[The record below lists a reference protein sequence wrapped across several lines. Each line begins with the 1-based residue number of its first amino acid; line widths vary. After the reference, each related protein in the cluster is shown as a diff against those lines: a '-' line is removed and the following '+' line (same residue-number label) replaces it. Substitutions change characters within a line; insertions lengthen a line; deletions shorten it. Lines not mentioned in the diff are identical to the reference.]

1 MRTLLFW
8 YLNGWMRTLLLIIHI
23 GAAAAWFGHKLTVPR
38 EIRTSLVAGGDV
50 AEAMVHRLS
59 ITARLGISSAVVTV
73 LSGVGLLWNAG
84 WTASAVLGLGIMA
97 AIGAIAL
104 GAGAARPA
112 WNGLAAAVADGDL
125 ALAAA
130 FGRRFSRF
138 LHLENLLWLAALA
151 AMVAG

>member
-1 MRTLLFW
+1 MRTLRFW
-8 YLNGWMRTLLLIIHI
+8 YLNDWMRTLLLIVHI
-23 GAAAAWFGHKLTVPR
+23 GAAAAWFGHKLTIPR
-38 EIRTSLVAGGDV
+38 EIRTSLAVGGDV
-50 AEAMVHRLS
+50 AAAMVHRLS
-59 ITARLGISSAVVTV
+59 VTARLGISSALLTV
-73 LSGVGLLWNAG
+73 LSGIGLLWHAA
-84 WTASAVLGLGIMA
+84 WTATAVLGLGIMA
-97 AIGAIAL
+97 AIGAIAV

-112 WNGLAAAVADGDL
+112 WNGLTSAVAGGDL